1 MPTCKSTLQPLG
13 MDHAIALADATS
25 FLPSQGAVPM
35 TEHQVINPLSIGTD
49 YETLA
54 SKFRPIFQRIADGA
68 IEREKSRTLP
78 HEPIQWL
85 KEAGFGAVRVPVE
98 YGGGGASLP
107 QLFEL
112 LIELAD
118 ADSNVPQALRGHF
131 AFAEDRLNSPP
142 GPTRDV
148 WFKRFVEGDVVG
160 CAWTEI
166 GNVAIGDVIT
176 KVSPHGEQW
185 RLNGEKFY
193 STGSLFSDWID
204 VYAQRSDTGGDVI
217 AAVRTRQPG
226 IVQTDDWDGFGQR
239 TTGSGTSRFIDAE
252 VDAENIIDFA
262 TRFKYQTAF
271 YQLVLLATLSGI
283 GRAALHD
290 VSRHV
295 RERQRIYSHGNA
307 QRVSED
313 AQIQQVVG
321 DIAAWVYA
329 AEASTLRAAQP
340 AQQAYLARFAGD
352 DEREHAANV
361 AAEIESAKAQVVVTE
376 LIQRATSQLF
386 NALGASDI
394 RQGKALDRHWRNAR
408 TVSSHNPVIYKARIV
423 GDWAINGTEPPFVW
437 QIGNGS
443 QSK

>member
-1 MPTCKSTLQPLG
+1 
-13 MDHAIALADATS
+13 
-25 FLPSQGAVPM
+25 M
-35 TEHQVINPLSIGTD
+35 TEHQVINPLSVGVD

-54 SKFRPIFQRIADGA
+54 ARFRPIFQRIAAGA
-68 IEREKSRTLP
+68 VEREQSRSLP

-85 KEAGFGAVRVPVE
+85 KHAGFGAVRVPVE

-112 LIELAD
+112 LIELAE

-131 AFAEDRLNSPP
+131 AFAEDRLNATP
-142 GPTRDV
+142 GPARDL
-148 WFKRFVEGDVVG
+148 WFKRFVDGDIVG

-166 GNVAIGDVIT
+166 GNVTLGEVIT
-176 KVSPHGEQW
+176 KVSPHADGW

-217 AAVRTRQPG
+217 AAVRTQQPG
-226 IVQTDDWDGFGQR
+226 IVQSDDWDGFGQR
-239 TTGSGTSRFIDAE
+239 TTGSGTSRFIEAD

-271 YQLVLLATLSGI
+271 YQLVLLATLAGI
-283 GRAALHD
+283 GRAALRD
-290 VSRHV
+290 VAHQV

-307 QRVSED
+307 PRVSED
-313 AQIQQVVG
+313 PQIQQVVG
-321 DIAAWVYA
+321 EVAALVYA
-329 AEASTLRAAQP
+329 AEASALKAAQP
-340 AQQAYLARFAGD
+340 AQRAYLARFSGD
-352 DEREHAANV
+352 EALERAAN
-361 AAEIESAKAQVVVTE
+361 ADAEIQSATAQVVVSE
-376 LIQRATSQLF
+376 LIQRATSELF

-394 RQGKALDRHWRNAR
+394 REGKSLDRHWRNAR

-437 QIGNGS
+437 QIGNGPA
-443 QSK
+443 SK

>member
-1 MPTCKSTLQPLG
+1 
-13 MDHAIALADATS
+13 
-25 FLPSQGAVPM
+25 M
-35 TEHQVINPLSIGTD
+35 TEHQVINPLSTGTD
-49 YETLA
+49 YEALA
-54 SKFRPIFQRIADGA
+54 ATYRPIFQRIADGA
-68 IEREKSRTLP
+68 LEREQSRTLP

-98 YGGGGASLP
+98 YGGGGASVP

-112 LIELAD
+112 LIELAE
-118 ADSNVPQALRGHF
+118 ADSNLPQALRGHF
-131 AFAEDRLNSPP
+131 AFVEDRLNAPS
-142 GPTRDV
+142 GPARDV
-148 WFKRFVEGDVVG
+148 WFKRFVEGDIVG

-166 GNVAIGDVIT
+166 GAVAMGDVVT
-176 KVSPHGEQW
+176 KVTPHGDQW

-226 IVQTDDWDGFGQR
+226 IEQSDDWDGFGQR
-239 TTGSGTSRFIDAE
+239 TTGSGTSRFVDAE
-252 VDAENIIDFA
+252 VDAENVIDFA

-271 YQLVLLATLSGI
+271 YQLVLLATLAGI
-283 GRAALHD
+283 GRAALRD

-313 AQIQQVVG
+313 PQVQQVVG
-321 DIAAWVYA
+321 NITAWVYA
-329 AEASTLRAAQP
+329 AEASALKAAQP
-340 AQQAYLARFAGD
+340 AQQAYVARFAGD
-352 DEREHAANV
+352 PARERAANV

-376 LIQRATSQLF
+376 LIQRATTELF

-394 RQGKALDRHWRNAR
+394 RRGKSLDRHWRNAR

-423 GDWAINGTEPPFVW
+423 GDWSVNGTEPPFVW
-437 QIGNGS
+437 QIGNGPAA
-443 QSK
+443 KA

>member
-1 MPTCKSTLQPLG
+1 
-13 MDHAIALADATS
+13 
-25 FLPSQGAVPM
+25 M

-112 LIELAD
+112 LIELAE

>member
-1 MPTCKSTLQPLG
+1 
-13 MDHAIALADATS
+13 
-25 FLPSQGAVPM
+25 M

-49 YETLA
+49 YEALA
-54 SKFRPIFQRIADGA
+54 ARFRPIFQRIAAGA
-68 IEREKSRTLP
+68 VEREQSRSLP
-78 HEPIQWL
+78 YEPIQWL

-112 LIELAD
+112 LIELAE

-131 AFAEDRLNSPP
+131 AFAEDRLNATP
-142 GPTRDV
+142 GPARDL
-148 WFKRFVEGDVVG
+148 WFKRFVDGDIVG

-176 KVSPHGEQW
+176 KVSPNGDGW

-226 IVQTDDWDGFGQR
+226 IVQSDDWDGFGQR

-271 YQLVLLATLSGI
+271 YQLMLLATLAGI
-283 GRAALHD
+283 GRAALRD
-290 VSRHV
+290 VAHQV
-295 RERQRIYSHGNA
+295 RERKRIYSHGNA

-313 AQIQQVVG
+313 SQVQQVVG
-321 DIAAWVYA
+321 EVAALVYA
-329 AEASTLRAAQP
+329 AEASALKAAQP
-340 AQQAYLARFAGD
+340 AQRAYLARFSGD
-352 DEREHAANV
+352 DVLERAANV
-361 AAEIESAKAQVVVTE
+361 AAELESAKAQVVVSE
-376 LIQRATSQLF
+376 LIQRATTELF
-386 NALGASDI
+386 NALGASDV
-394 RQGKALDRHWRNAR
+394 RQGKSLDRHWRNAR

-423 GDWAINGTEPPFVW
+423 GDWEINGTEPPFVW
-437 QIGNGS
+437 QIGNGP
-443 QSK
+443 QRK